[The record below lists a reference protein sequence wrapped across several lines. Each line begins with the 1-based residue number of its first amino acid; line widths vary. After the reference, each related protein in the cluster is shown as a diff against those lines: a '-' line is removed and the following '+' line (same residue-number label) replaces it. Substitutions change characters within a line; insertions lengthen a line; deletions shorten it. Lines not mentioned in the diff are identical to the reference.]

1 MIYADHAATTPLL
14 PAAAAAMEPY
24 LKQNFAN
31 PSAQYRMGL
40 EERRAVELARRSI
53 AACLGCQPGEIY
65 FTSGGSEGNSWAV
78 WNGALHALRGSR
90 TLVTAPVEHHS
101 LLRACQGMESLG
113 VCTGLLAVD
122 GTGQV
127 LPQSLTA
134 QLAAHPALVSVQY
147 ANNEVGTCQPIRALA
162 EESRRTGAL
171 FHTDA
176 VQAAGHIPID
186 LTGIDLLTASAHKF
200 GGPKGVGFLYARRG
214 VKLKPLI
221 YGGGQEAGVRG
232 GTEAAASIVGMAA
245 ALEWSLSHM
254 EERGRQLEQLAREF
268 RETLAAGFPQAVF
281 RGKAGQTLPGLV
293 SVTLPGCL
301 AERMVYRMDMA
312 GVCLSAGAACD
323 QTRRREP
330 SHVLTAMGLSAQE
343 AACTIRISFGSQ
355 NGAEDGTETAR
366 RLLQALREWE

>member
-1 MIYADHAATTPLL
+1 MIYADHAATTPLC

-24 LKQNFAN
+24 LEQTFAN
-31 PSAQYRMGL
+31 PSAQYRTGWK
-40 EERRAVELARRSI
+40 ERRAVELARRSI

-78 WNGALHALRGSR
+78 WNGALRALDESR
-90 TLVTAPVEHHS
+90 TLVTTPIEHHS
-101 LLRACQGMESLG
+101 LLRACQGMEALG
-113 VCTGLLAVD
+113 VRTGLLAVD

-162 EESRRTGAL
+162 EESHRAGTL

-176 VQAAGHIPID
+176 VQAVGHIPVE
-186 LTGIDLLTASAHKF
+186 LTDVDLLTASAHKF

-214 VKLKPLI
+214 VRLKPLI
-221 YGGGQEAGVRG
+221 YGGSQEAGVRG
-232 GTEAAASIVGMAA
+232 GTESVASILGMAA
-245 ALEWSLSHM
+245 ALEWSLGRM
-254 EERGRQLEQLAREF
+254 EEQAGQLERLARDF
-268 RETLAAGFPQAVF
+268 RETLSAGFPQAIF

-293 SVTLPGCL
+293 SVTLPGIP

-323 QTRRREP
+323 QTGRREP

-366 RLLQALREWE
+366 RLLQALQEWE